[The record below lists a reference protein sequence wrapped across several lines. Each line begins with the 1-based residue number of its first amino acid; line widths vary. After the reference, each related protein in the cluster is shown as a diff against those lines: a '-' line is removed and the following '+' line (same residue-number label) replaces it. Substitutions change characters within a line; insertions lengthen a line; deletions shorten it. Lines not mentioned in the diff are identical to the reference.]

1 MLSFLYRLA
10 RTFDY
15 EHGYRPN
22 TVIMS
27 AEHYRLLW
35 ASIPEAGDYQELKQ
49 ILGMDVIL
57 SQDCVHPH
65 VAWTPS
71 AQRAVA
77 G

>member
-10 RTFDY
+10 RAFQD

-22 TVIMS
+22 TVIMN
-27 AEHYRLLW
+27 AGHFRLLQE
-35 ASIPEAGDYQELKQ
+35 SVPEVTDEAELAGL
-49 ILGMDVIL
+49 LGMEIML

-71 AQRAVA
+71 ARRASV

>member
-10 RTFDY
+10 RAFY
-15 EHGYRPN
+15 KEHGYRPN
-22 TVIMS
+22 TVIMN
-27 AEHYRLLW
+27 AGHYRLLQE
-35 ASIPEAGDYQELKQ
+35 SIPEAGDHTALKRL
-49 ILGMDVIL
+49 LGMDVIL

-71 AQRAVA
+71 AQRAAV